1 MPVTFKVV
9 GSEVE
14 IIKSFI
20 FKRVIVVLYGLTVFE
35 NGCDNSGV
43 RFYVFL
49 LDLKAENKK
58 ILFSLFFLF
67 FMKFFQNAEFPV
79 LYSSGPAEE
88 HY

>member
-35 NGCDNSGV
+35 NGCNNSGV

-49 LDLKAENKK
+49 LDLKVENRK
-58 ILFSLFFLF
+58 FSLFFLF
-67 FMKFFQNAEFPV
+67 FMNFILSHYVAISKLQVQSFFV
-79 LYSSGPAEE
+79 K
-88 HY
+88 